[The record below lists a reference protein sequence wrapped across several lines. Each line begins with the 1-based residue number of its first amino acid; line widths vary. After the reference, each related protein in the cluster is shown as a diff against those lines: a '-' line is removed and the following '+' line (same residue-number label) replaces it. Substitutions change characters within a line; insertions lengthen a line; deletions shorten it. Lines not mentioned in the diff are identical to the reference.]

1 MKVQEIMTKDPDCC
15 LPKDSVQKAAKIM
28 KIIDAGVVPVVASG
42 LNQKVIGIVTD
53 RDLCLGVI
61 AEGRD
66 PATAMVEECMTG
78 KVIICRPNDE
88 LQHAVRLME
97 ENQIR
102 RIPVVEDDGTLVGI
116 ISLADIAQAEMVD
129 PAKAGN
135 TLKGVSE
142 PSVAASKPRAE
153 EDKH

>member
-1 MKVQEIMTKDPDCC
+1 
-15 LPKDSVQKAAKIM
+15 
-28 KIIDAGVVPVVASG
+28 
-42 LNQKVIGIVTD
+42 
-53 RDLCLGVI
+53 
-61 AEGRD
+61 
-66 PATAMVEECMTG
+66 
-78 KVIICRPNDE
+78 VIICRPNDE
-88 LQHAVRLME
+88 LQDAVRLME

-116 ISLADIAQAEMVD
+116 ISLADIAQAKMVD

-142 PSVAASKPRAE
+142 PSVDASKPRAE

>member
-1 MKVQEIMTKDPDCC
+1 
-15 LPKDSVQKAAKIM
+15 
-28 KIIDAGVVPVVASG
+28 
-42 LNQKVIGIVTD
+42 
-53 RDLCLGVI
+53 
-61 AEGRD
+61 
-66 PATAMVEECMTG
+66 
-78 KVIICRPNDE
+78 VIICRPNDE
-88 LQHAVRLME
+88 FQHAVRLME

-129 PAKAGN
+129 PAKTGN

-142 PSVAASKPRAE
+142 PSVDASKPRAE